1 MGNGSDNLC
10 TLRLGSQAMKT
21 YALYALLLSSVAC
34 NKLTAPPADQSS
46 STGAPATPVTPV
58 MPSTPAAPG
67 AAAKLV
73 EGLQKTDVV
82 VGTGAEA
89 KSGDKVRVHYVGTL
103 VNGTEFDASKKHG
116 DTGFTFDLGA
126 GRVIKGWDLGVVGM
140 KVGGKRNLVIAPE
153 LGYGERGAGASIP
166 PGATL
171 KFEVELLEI
180 VK

>member
-1 MGNGSDNLC
+1 
-10 TLRLGSQAMKT
+10 MKT
-21 YALYALLLSSVAC
+21 YALYALLLASVAC

-46 STGAPATPVTPV
+46 
-58 MPSTPAAPG
+58 TPAAAGAGNAAVP
-67 AAAKLV
+67 AAAPKLV

-89 KSGDKVRVHYVGTL
+89 KSGDEVRVHYVGTL
-103 VNGTEFDASKKHG
+103 MNGTEFDASKKHG
-116 DTGFTFDLGA
+116 DTGFKFVLGQ
-126 GRVIKGWDLGVVGM
+126 GRVIKGWDLGVAGM

-171 KFEVELLEI
+171 KFEVELLE
-180 VK
+180 VMPKS